1 MAGQSEKLP
10 TNYALLRDIV
20 HAAGR
25 GAHRTA
31 ADIYRIAREAQPAI
45 GLATVH
51 RGLTRL
57 CDAGDICRIGV
68 PHADAAWYEAPAP
81 PHAHLLCTAC
91 GTLCDVDYA
100 TSGDVLASV
109 AEREG
114 VRISEETITFHG
126 LCAGCAS
133 SKTATIETPPPP
145 LP

>member
-1 MAGQSEKLP
+1 MAGQSQKLP

-31 ADIYRIAREAQPAI
+31 ADIYRLAREVHPTI

-57 CDAGDICRIGV
+57 CEAGEICRIGV

-81 PHAHLLCTAC
+81 SHAHLLCTAC
-91 GTLCDVDYA
+91 GSLCDVEYSTA
-100 TSGDVLASV
+100 REVLSGV
-109 AEREG
+109 AKREG

-126 LCAGCAS
+126 LCAACAGS
-133 SKTATIETPPPP
+133 TKE
-145 LP
+145 

>member
-10 TNYALLRDIV
+10 ANYALLRDIV

-31 ADIYRIAREAQPAI
+31 ADIYRIAREAQPTI

-57 CDAGDICRIGV
+57 CEAGAICRIGV

-91 GTLCDVDYA
+91 GSLCDVAYA
-100 TSGDVLASV
+100 TSSEVLTGV
-109 AEREG
+109 AKREG
-114 VRISEETITFHG
+114 VQISEETITFHG
-126 LCAGCAS
+126 LCAACAG
-133 SKTATIETPPPP
+133 THMTTLEDPPRC
-145 LP
+145 